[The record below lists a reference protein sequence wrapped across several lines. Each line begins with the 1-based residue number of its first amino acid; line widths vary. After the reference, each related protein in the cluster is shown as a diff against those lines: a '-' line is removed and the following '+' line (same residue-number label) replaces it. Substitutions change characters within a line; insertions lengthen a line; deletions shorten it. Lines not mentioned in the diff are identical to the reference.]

1 MIQEAITQYLQKQRQ
16 VSFSPKAVL
25 FDMDGVLYDSM
36 RFHARAWYETA
47 THHQLIST
55 PELFYLY
62 EGRTGEST
70 INELYQKTFLRD
82 ATDEEKKSIYE
93 EKAILFNQYN
103 DGKAMQGA
111 AEVLKKVKASGLQ
124 TLVVTGSGQHS
135 LINKLEHTYPGYF
148 KREKMV
154 TAFDVKLGK
163 PHPEPYLMG
172 LEKAGVKPY
181 EALVV
186 ENAPMGIQAGVAAG
200 IFTIAVNTGPLDDRI
215 LLDAGADLLYPD
227 MTALAKDWD
236 NLMNAIKISAYIWS
250 KIGLKFILPLAPISF
265 SSLIW
270 TALNWLGRFFR

>member
-1 MIQEAITQYLQKQRQ
+1 M
-16 VSFSPKAVL
+16 VKAVI

-82 ATDEEKKSIYE
+82 ATDEEMKSIYE

-200 IFTIAVNTGPLDDRI
+200 IFTIAANTGPLDDRI

-236 NLMNAIKISAYIWS
+236 NLMNAIKIS
-250 KIGLKFILPLAPISF
+250 
-265 SSLIW
+265 
-270 TALNWLGRFFR
+270 

>member
-1 MIQEAITQYLQKQRQ
+1 
-16 VSFSPKAVL
+16 
-25 FDMDGVLYDSM
+25 M

-111 AEVLKKVKASGLQ
+111 VEVLKKVKASGLQ

-236 NLMNAIKISAYIWS
+236 NLMNAIKIS
-250 KIGLKFILPLAPISF
+250 
-265 SSLIW
+265 
-270 TALNWLGRFFR
+270 

>member
-1 MIQEAITQYLQKQRQ
+1 MIQEAIARYLQKQQ
-16 VSFSPKAVL
+16 QAFLSPKAVL

-70 INELYQKTFLRD
+70 INELYQKTFQRD

-93 EKAILFNQYN
+93 EKATLFNRYN

-111 AEVLKKVKASGLQ
+111 TEVLKAVKASGLQ

-172 LEKAGVKPY
+172 LKKAGVNPH
-181 EALVV
+181 EAFVV
-186 ENAPMGIQAGVAAG
+186 ENAPMGVQAGVAAG
-200 IFTIAVNTGPLDDRI
+200 IFTIAVNTGPLDDRV
-215 LLDAGADLLYPD
+215 LLDAGADLLYPN
-227 MTALAKDWD
+227 MTALAEDWN
-236 NLMNAIKISAYIWS
+236 NLMKAVKAS
-250 KIGLKFILPLAPISF
+250 K
-265 SSLIW
+265 
-270 TALNWLGRFFR
+270 

>member
-1 MIQEAITQYLQKQRQ
+1 MIQEAIAQYLQKQRQ
-16 VSFSPKAVL
+16 DLFSPKAVL

-82 ATDEEKKSIYE
+82 ATDEEKKSIHE

-236 NLMNAIKISAYIWS
+236 NLMNAIKIS
-250 KIGLKFILPLAPISF
+250 
-265 SSLIW
+265 
-270 TALNWLGRFFR
+270 

>member
-1 MIQEAITQYLQKQRQ
+1 MIQEAIARYLQKQQ
-16 VSFSPKAVL
+16 QAFLSPKAVL

-47 THHQLIST
+47 TRHQLNST

-70 INELYQKTFLRD
+70 INELYQKTFQRD

-93 EKAILFNQYN
+93 EKATLFNRYN

-111 AEVLKKVKASGLQ
+111 TEVLKAVKASGLQ

-172 LEKAGVKPY
+172 LKKAGVNPH
-181 EALVV
+181 EAFVV
-186 ENAPMGIQAGVAAG
+186 ENAPMGVQAGVAAG
-200 IFTIAVNTGPLDDRI
+200 IFTIAVNTGPLDDRV
-215 LLDAGADLLYPD
+215 LLDAGADLLYPN
-227 MTALAKDWD
+227 MTTLAEDWN
-236 NLMNAIKISAYIWS
+236 NLMKAVKVS
-250 KIGLKFILPLAPISF
+250 K
-265 SSLIW
+265 
-270 TALNWLGRFFR
+270 

>member
-1 MIQEAITQYLQKQRQ
+1 MIQEAIARYLQKQQ
-16 VSFSPKAVL
+16 QAFLSPKAVL

-47 THHQLIST
+47 TRHQLNST

-62 EGRTGEST
+62 VGRTGEST
-70 INELYQKTFLRD
+70 INELYQKTFQRD

-93 EKAILFNQYN
+93 EKATLFNRYN

-111 AEVLKKVKASGLQ
+111 TEVLKAVKASGLQ

-172 LEKAGVKPY
+172 LKKAGVNPH
-181 EALVV
+181 EAFVV
-186 ENAPMGIQAGVAAG
+186 ENAPMGVQAGVAAG
-200 IFTIAVNTGPLDDRI
+200 IFTIAVNTGPLDDRV
-215 LLDAGADLLYPD
+215 LLDAGADLLYPN
-227 MTALAKDWD
+227 MTALAEDWN
-236 NLMNAIKISAYIWS
+236 NLMKAVKAS
-250 KIGLKFILPLAPISF
+250 K
-265 SSLIW
+265 
-270 TALNWLGRFFR
+270 

>member
-1 MIQEAITQYLQKQRQ
+1 
-16 VSFSPKAVL
+16 
-25 FDMDGVLYDSM
+25 M
-36 RFHARAWYETA
+36 RLMRKRNP
-47 THHQLIST
+47 S
-55 PELFYLY
+55 
-62 EGRTGEST
+62 
-70 INELYQKTFLRD
+70 
-82 ATDEEKKSIYE
+82 
-93 EKAILFNQYN
+93 N

-236 NLMNAIKISAYIWS
+236 NLMNAIKIS
-250 KIGLKFILPLAPISF
+250 
-265 SSLIW
+265 
-270 TALNWLGRFFR
+270 

>member
-1 MIQEAITQYLQKQRQ
+1 MIQEAIARYLQKQQ
-16 VSFSPKAVL
+16 QAFLSPKAVL

-70 INELYQKTFLRD
+70 INELYQKTFQRD
-82 ATDEEKKSIYE
+82 ATDEEKRSIYE
-93 EKAILFNQYN
+93 EKATLFNRYN

-111 AEVLKKVKASGLQ
+111 AEVLKAVKASGLQ

-172 LEKAGVKPY
+172 LKKAGVNPH
-181 EALVV
+181 EAFVV
-186 ENAPMGIQAGVAAG
+186 ENAPMGVQAGVAAG
-200 IFTIAVNTGPLDDRI
+200 IFTIAVNTGPLDDRV
-215 LLDAGADLLYPD
+215 LLDAGADLLYPN
-227 MTALAKDWD
+227 MTALAEDWN
-236 NLMNAIKISAYIWS
+236 NLMKAVKAS
-250 KIGLKFILPLAPISF
+250 K
-265 SSLIW
+265 
-270 TALNWLGRFFR
+270 